1 MHTFVSNHESLWAL
15 FGQTLWATL
24 VGQTNKALWALF
36 AQTNKA
42 LWATLVGQTNKVLW
56 ATLCSWSDQ

>member
-24 VGQTNKALWALF
+24 VGQTNKALWA
-36 AQTNKA
+36 
-42 LWATLVGQTNKVLW
+42 TLVVQTDKVL
-56 ATLCSWSDQ
+56 